1 MANGKLL
8 VGSHA
13 PYLHIGSSIT
23 ARSYDVMLAGLPAVI
38 FGISQYGVPALRVIA
53 LSVATAIL
61 WELLMNR
68 AMRRTVTIGD
78 GNAAVIGLIIGML
91 LPATS
96 PWWFVALGTLLAV
109 LVGKQ
114 VYGGIGCNPVNP
126 PVVAVAILML
136 SWGRLLDFNATL
148 VNYDFSFPALFPLA
162 GVKYFGPAAAENYTL
177 SGLLM
182 GQQTGGVGTTFGLGL
197 ILGGLYL
204 ILRGS
209 IRWELALSFLA
220 GVLVTAFLFHAA
232 NPAQYAPALFHVLTG
247 YTLIGAFFLITEDS
261 TSPVNFI
268 PMVIY
273 GLGAGF
279 LTVMIRNVGFFVD
292 GVVFAVLMMNLASP
306 LIDKIRPKALGRKL
320 EHA

>member
-1 MANGKLL
+1 
-8 VGSHA
+8 
-13 PYLHIGSSIT
+13 
-23 ARSYDVMLAGLPAVI
+23 
-38 FGISQYGVPALRVIA
+38 
-53 LSVATAIL
+53 
-61 WELLMNR
+61 MNR

>member
-23 ARSYDVMLAGLPAVI
+23 SKSYDIMIAGLPAVI
-38 FGISQYGVPALRVIA
+38 FGISQYGVPALRVVA
-53 LSVATAIL
+53 LSISTAML
-61 WELLMNR
+61 WEFLMNR
-68 AMRRTVTIGD
+68 AMKKPITIGD
-78 GNAAVIGLIIGML
+78 GNAAVIGLLIGML
-91 LPATS
+91 LPATA

-114 VYGGIGCNPVNP
+114 IYGGIGCNPMNP
-126 PVVAVAILML
+126 PVVAIAALML
-136 SWGRLLDFNATL
+136 SWSRLLDFNAALTS
-148 VNYDFSFPALFPLA
+148 YDFGFPAMFPLA
-162 GVKYFGPAAAENYTL
+162 AIKYFGPSAAENYTL

-182 GQQTGGVGTTFGLGL
+182 GQQAGGIGTTFGLGL

-209 IRWELALSFLA
+209 IRWELALGFLV
-220 GVLVTAFLFHAA
+220 GVFVTAFLFHAA
-232 NPAQYAPALFHVLTG
+232 NPAKYAPALFHVLTG

-261 TSPVNFI
+261 TSPVNLV
-268 PMVIY
+268 PMLLY
-273 GLGAGF
+273 GIGAGF
-279 LTVMIRNVGFFVD
+279 LTVMIRNVGFYVD
-292 GVVFAVLMMNLASP
+292 GVIFAVLMMNLASP